1 MYMETKMD
9 VMSQRMEGNGLLRR
23 SRIRE
28 RKGMCCWPGL
38 TRRCNSRFVKEY
50 MCRRVST

>member
-23 SRIRE
+23 PGCERE
-28 RKGMCCWPGL
+28 KGCVVGL
-38 TRRCNSRFVKEY
+38 V
-50 MCRRVST
+50 